1 MTETPIFTGQIL
13 NPTLNPYARVLF
25 PLVQI
30 QKIFKALYN
39 LLIKLIWN
47 ELVHNQKVTNE
58 LASLGLFIAFWI
70 FALLIYRFKPY
81 VPIIIFLTFVFWFI
95 DYYTA
100 QKKYVTGKDY
110 TPVTLLKDDEDK
122 ITWSRKVTPHKFLKS
137 EFIAGQVAGIAI
149 DREIV
154 YGGAFQ
160 EKLGKVWQIE
170 IRFWDGSDLIVHEH
184 PDARK
189 ILQKAREL
197 GELFAANVF
206 FSNSQG
212 YGKYIEENLE
222 NSAFIDDSSLRSI
235 RRKDKIHLLTKWR
248 WKNTRSLFGKI
259 LQDSGFFLFVILMTN
274 FMANLGQVLDAFI
287 AANNSR
293 GEETTIYLPDI
304 FKGVLYGH
312 SPIGFATLFLALGW
326 MIYRGWRL
334 SRAKHVTI
342 DKYEVKYAVDNHRID
357 RLKTGTIE
365 AVLLIQK
372 PELAILIIG
381 QDKAIVLEPF
391 QRLEDCQ
398 AYLTALERS
407 IEPGRTPLEPESE
420 TP

>member
-1 MTETPIFTGQIL
+1 MSETPIFTGQIL
-13 NPTLNPYARVLF
+13 NPTLNLYARFLF

-30 QKIFKALYN
+30 QKTYKTLYN
-39 LLIKLIWN
+39 FLLKLIWDELIHNRKVKN
-47 ELVHNQKVTNE
+47 EF
-58 LASLGLFIAFWI
+58 ASLVLFVAFWI
-70 FALLIYRFKPY
+70 SALLTYRIKIYL
-81 VPIIIFLTFVFWFI
+81 PILLSLFFILWFI

-100 QKKYVTGKDY
+100 RKKYVTGKYY

-122 ITWSRKVTPHKFLKS
+122 ITWSRKASSKKLLKS

-160 EKLGKVWQIE
+160 EKFGKVWQIE
-170 IRFWDGSDLIVHEH
+170 LRFWDGSDLIVHEDA
-184 PDARK
+184 DARK
-189 ILQKAREL
+189 IFQKAREL
-197 GELFAANVF
+197 GDLFAANVF
-206 FSNSQG
+206 FSSSQG
-212 YGKYIEENLE
+212 YGKYSEEDLGI
-222 NSAFIDDSSLRSI
+222 SAFIDDSSLRSI
-235 RRKDKIHLLTKWR
+235 RKKDKIHLITRWR
-248 WKNTRSLFGKI
+248 WKNNRSLFGKI
-259 LQDSGFFLFVILMTN
+259 LQDSGFFLFAILMTN
-274 FMANLGQVLDAFI
+274 FMANLGQVLDAII

-293 GEETTIYLPDI
+293 GEETTIYFPDI

-312 SPIGFATLFLALGW
+312 SPLGFATLFLALGW

-342 DKYEVKYAVDNHRID
+342 DKYEVKYAIDNRRID

-365 AVLLIQK
+365 AVLLVQK

-381 QDKAIVLEPF
+381 RDRTIVLEPF

-398 AYLTALERS
+398 AFLTALERA
-407 IEPGRTPLEPESE
+407 IEPFRTPLEPESE